1 MLLSLRTICRL
12 GMFALL
18 LTALCS
24 VGLADIT
31 GIISGI
37 VKDPSDAAV
46 AGATVTLHNP
56 DTGLNR
62 SVRTDAT
69 GLYEFLSVP
78 VGDNYSIEVEAP
90 GFQKAVVSK
99 LRLLVNQRFRAD
111 LQLTVG
117 AVTQEVNVTAS
128 EAQVETISTQ
138 LGDVIQDRKMTSLP
152 LNGRSY
158 IDLMGLQAGVVPIT
172 SSVAFTDRPVSGNLN
187 AGGVAV
193 NGNRETANSFLVN
206 GGSVEESKNNG
217 ASIVPSLDSIQE
229 FRVLTNSFDAEYGR
243 FSGAIVNVVTKT
255 GTNQFHGSAYEF
267 LRNDK
272 LDARNFFDL
281 NKTDPSTGREIPDSA
296 RGVFKRNQ
304 FGFTFGG
311 PIIRN
316 RLFFFSDYQGTRE
329 IRGISTGTITVPGAG
344 ERTGDFSQVA
354 SEGLPNMT
362 GVVRGDNI
370 PGNHTFDEALSS
382 RLGYPVSSGEPYWR
396 PGCNSRS
403 DAISG
408 MCVFPGQVVP
418 QSAWSPVS
426 QATLKLIP
434 SATGFRG
441 GTPFFSTAS
450 EARRVNDDKTGHRV
464 NLTTRSTGDWAVYYH
479 YDSASLYNPYAG
491 GNVPGFAGN
500 VPTRAQQVNVSNTKA
515 FGASRVNEVRLNY
528 TRLYLNQTEP
538 APGAGAAKIS
548 SFGFKTDGLGLISSV
563 PELEGLPTLNISGS
577 YGFSMGAVA
586 NTIKQINNNYSGS
599 EAFSMIVGR
608 HSLKFGGEFRK
619 IQVNEYNASTPNGS
633 FGFDGTE
640 TGNAFADYL
649 LGAPSSF
656 TQQSYST
663 FFTRSNYGAL
673 FAQDSFRVKPNLTLN
688 VGVRW
693 EVSQP
698 FYETQDRLNA
708 IVWGMKSTKY
718 PGSPEG
724 WVFPGDPGIPR
735 TISPTQWNLFSP
747 RLGIAYAPSAS
758 GGFLRKLLG
767 APGKTS
773 IRIAGGLYHTA
784 MEDMPA
790 FYTIGDAPFGLY
802 YQSPTNVYLEE
813 PYKDRRRGNDPG
825 QRFPYSDPKPGEPI
839 DWYTYLPIGG
849 SPGTR
854 LDNTLPYSIHMNLNI
869 QRELP
874 GSIVATVGYVGT
886 RGRHLLA
893 KVESNPGSAARCLEI
908 ARILTAQG
916 RAGEACGPGGE
927 NQIYDLNGDG
937 LLTRGVDAFG
947 TRPYSITTG
956 AFAENRKT
964 LDFTSNPYNTTW
976 ANSNY
981 DALQVSVEKR
991 LGAVRVL
998 GAYTFSKSIDN
1009 SSNWNDEGMNPF
1021 NFRISRSLSAF
1032 DMTHNLVVSYTWE
1045 LPFQRLA
1052 PGRIGRAALGGWELS
1067 GISRFTSGLP
1077 ITLTASGD
1085 RSLVGTGGVDRPNYN
1100 GGPINIFDPR
1110 ATSAHLYFDRSPF
1123 SEEQLGVAGN
1133 ANRRFF
1139 HGPGLNNSDVS
1150 LVKRTTIRERF
1161 STELRVEF
1169 FNVFNHAQ
1177 FTNPVGNFTSGTFGR
1192 VTSARDPRIGQVA
1205 LKVHF

>member
-1 MLLSLRTICRL
+1 MSFSFRGSLLPAI
-12 GMFALL
+12 LL
-18 LTALCS
+18 
-24 VGLADIT
+24 VGISQLLLADIT
-31 GIISGI
+31 GTITGV
-37 VKDPSDAAV
+37 VKDQSE
-46 AGATVTLHNP
+46 ATVADASVTIRNP
-56 DTGLNR
+56 DTGLR
-62 SVRTDAT
+62 RTVKTDST

-78 VGDNYSIEVEAP
+78 VGENYSIEVEAA
-90 GFQKAVVSK
+90 GFQKTLVST

-111 LQLTVG
+111 VKLSVG
-117 AVTQEVNVTAS
+117 AVTQEVNVTAQ

-138 LGDVIQDRKMTSLP
+138 LGDVIQDRKMTALP

-158 IDLMGLQAGVVPIT
+158 VDLMGLQAGVVPIT
-172 SSVAFTDRPVSGNLN
+172 SSVAFTDRPVSGSLG

-217 ASIVPSLDSIQE
+217 ASIIPSLDSIQE

-255 GTNQFHGSAYEF
+255 GTNQIHGSAYEF
-267 LRNDK
+267 LRNEK
-272 LDARNFFDL
+272 LDSRNFFDL
-281 NKTDPSTGREIPDSA
+281 NKSNPSTGKEIPNSA

-304 FGFTFGG
+304 FGFTVGG
-311 PIIRN
+311 PIVKN

-329 IRGISTGTITVPGAG
+329 VRGLTTGTVTVPGEA
-344 ERTGDFSQVA
+344 ERTGDFSGVA
-354 SEGLPNMT
+354 AAGFPLLAN
-362 GVVRGDNI
+362 VVRGDSI
-370 PGNHTFDEALSS
+370 PGNHTFDEALTS
-382 RLGYPVSSGEPYWR
+382 RLGYPVTSGEPYWK
-396 PGCNSRS
+396 PGCNNRA
-403 DAISG
+403 DALAG
-408 MCVFPGQVVP
+408 VCVFPNQTIP
-418 QSAWSPVS
+418 QSAWSAVS
-426 QATLKLIP
+426 KSTLKFIP
-434 SATGFRG
+434 APTGFRG
-441 GTPFFSTAS
+441 GTPFFSTSA
-450 EARRVNDDKTGHRV
+450 EKRRVNDDKTGHRV
-464 NLTTRSTGDWAVYYH
+464 NLITKSTGDWAGYYH
-479 YDSASLYNPYAG
+479 YDTASLYNPYAG

-500 VPTRAQQVNVSNTKA
+500 VPTRAQQVNLSNTKA
-515 FGASRVNEVRLNY
+515 FGATMVNEVRLNY
-528 TRLYLNQTEP
+528 TRLFIKQTEP
-538 APGAGAAKIS
+538 AAGAGVAKIG

-577 YGFSMGAVA
+577 YGFSMGSVA
-586 NTIKQINNNYSGS
+586 NTIKQINNNYSAS
-599 EAFSMIVGR
+599 EAFSKIMGR

-649 LGAPSSF
+649 LGAPVSF

-663 FFTRSNYGAL
+663 FFTRSNYGAM
-673 FAQDSFRVKPNLTLN
+673 FAQDSFKLKPNITVN

-747 RLGIAYAPSAS
+747 RMGIAYSPNFD
-758 GGFLRKLLG
+758 GGWLKKLTGG
-767 APGKTS
+767 AGKTS
-773 IRIAGGLYHTA
+773 IRVAAGIYHTA

-825 QRFPYSDPKPGEPI
+825 QRFPYSDPLPGQPI
-839 DWYTYLPIGG
+839 DWYTYQPIGG

-854 LDNTLPYSIHMNLNI
+854 LDNTLPYVIHMNFNI

-893 KVESNPGSAARCLEI
+893 KVESNPGSSARCLEI
-908 ARILTAQG
+908 ASIMRAQG
-916 RAGEACGPGGE
+916 RNGEACGPGGS
-927 NQIYDLNGDG
+927 NLIYDLNGDG
-937 LLTRGVDAFG
+937 KLTRGIDAFG
-947 TRPYSITTG
+947 TRPHSLTTG
-956 AFAENRKT
+956 AFAESRGT

-981 DALQVSVEKR
+981 DALQISVEKR
-991 LGAVRVL
+991 LGALRIL
-998 GAYTFSKSIDN
+998 GAYTWSKSIDN

-1032 DMTHNLVVSYTWE
+1032 DMTHNLVASYTYE
-1045 LPFQRLA
+1045 LPFQRIA
-1052 PGRIGRAALGGWELS
+1052 PGGLGKTLLGGWQLS
-1067 GISRFTSGLP
+1067 GISRFTTGLP
-1077 ITLTASGD
+1077 VTLTASGD
-1085 RSLVGTGGVDRPNYN
+1085 RSLTGTGGIDRPNYT
-1100 GGPINIFDPR
+1100 GAPITVLDPR
-1110 ATSAHLYFDRSPF
+1110 ATSTHLYFDRSPF
-1123 SEEQLGVAGN
+1123 SQEVLGVPGN

-1139 HGPGLNNSDVS
+1139 HGPGLHNWDVS
-1150 LVKRTTIRERF
+1150 LVKETKFKERI

-1177 FTNPVGNFTSGTFGR
+1177 YTNPVGNFTSGTFGR
-1192 VTSARDPRIGQVA
+1192 VTGARDPRIGQLA
-1205 LKVHF
+1205 LKLHF